1 MEHFI
6 QPVAFFSKVN
16 KCCTKILTMQ
26 KFCLYFPQMSQMNSP
41 TRMLQSQDA
50 ISQENTW
57 CWKHQHIP
65 AFVPTVCEH
74 CVLARVGGCTCVC
87 VRVCMCPCGCC
98 TINSELCP
106 EHITADQRR
115 PRSMLLIECTGQC
128 ACASRH
134 LWAEPTLVCKC
145 QLSSPHRELKTSPH
159 FLVSLWGVVMCVCV
173 RERGGEA

>member
-1 MEHFI
+1 MQSPKKTHDVESISIF
-6 QPVAFFSKVN
+6 QPL
-16 KCCTKILTMQ
+16 C
-26 KFCLYFPQMSQMNSP
+26 PQYVSIVSLHVWVGV
-41 TRMLQSQDA
+41 RM
-50 ISQENTW
+50 
-57 CWKHQHIP
+57 
-65 AFVPTVCEH
+65 
-74 CVLARVGGCTCVC
+74 CVC